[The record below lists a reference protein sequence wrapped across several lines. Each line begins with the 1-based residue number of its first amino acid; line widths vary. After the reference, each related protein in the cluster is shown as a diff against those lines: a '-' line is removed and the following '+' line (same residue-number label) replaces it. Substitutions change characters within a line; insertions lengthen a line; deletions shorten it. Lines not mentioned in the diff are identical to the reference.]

1 MVDQATLARLLSLI
15 AGGDEAALAS
25 FYKLTSGAIFFRIKT
40 ILRDRTLAEDA
51 VQEIYVS
58 VWRYARR
65 FDPAVGS
72 PSAWLGAIAKNQAV
86 RFIRTQRAPLLEEDT
101 AALDDLMDPS
111 PSPLEHAVA
120 SAEIRALKNCLDQL
134 DGAARSALLL
144 AFYGSHSYADVA
156 RLMGEPEGTV
166 KSRIRRAL
174 ARLKRC
180 LEQ

>member
-86 RFIRTQRAPLLEEDT
+86 RFIRT
-101 AALDDLMDPS
+101 PS
-111 PSPLEHAVA
+111 W
-120 SAEIRALKNCLDQL
+120 
-134 DGAARSALLL
+134 
-144 AFYGSHSYADVA
+144 
-156 RLMGEPEGTV
+156 
-166 KSRIRRAL
+166 IRRPRRWSMPSQ
-174 ARLKRC
+174 ARRLGP
-180 LEQ
+180 